1 MLDGPDPLPSVT
13 SAGGIKVAVGKPVR
27 MSLFM
32 GPAIL
37 YVDDERANLDLFRRS
52 FDEELS
58 VLTAASG
65 PTALEVL
72 ESGEEIGV
80 LVSDQRMEPMTG
92 IELLTVA
99 ASRWPSVRRVLLTA
113 YSDRDL
119 LLQAIQLGKVHD
131 YVLKPWRLE
140 ELGVRLKAALDAFVR
155 QSALARAETERDILL
170 DEFREREPSGIVGL
184 DGGLRSVAATLE
196 RVAPTDSTVMI
207 RGESGTGKE
216 LVARTLHLGSP
227 RRAGPFLAINCA
239 AVPEN
244 LLEGELFG
252 YERGAF
258 SDAKAPK
265 VGLFV
270 QANGGTLFLD
280 EVGELPLGLQAKL
293 LYALQARVVRPLGST
308 QEIPFEVR
316 LVTATNRDLETAVE
330 EKRFREDFYFRI
342 NVVEV
347 RLPPLRVRGN
357 DILKLAAHFL
367 REFADRAKKPV
378 TAMTPEVGEKLLAY
392 PWPGN
397 VRELQN
403 VIERAVAL
411 TQHDHITVQ
420 DLPQKVAEHRR
431 SHVVLTDETEFVSL
445 EEMEKRYILQILA
458 AVGGSKSVAA
468 RILGLDR
475 TTLWRKLERFHIEGS
490 KPGKS

>member
-1 MLDGPDPLPSVT
+1 MSVAT
-13 SAGGIKVAVGKPVR
+13 LNRGKV
-27 MSLFM
+27 L
-32 GPAIL
+32 L
-37 YVDDERANLDLFRRS
+37 VDDEAAMGDYLVEGLSGASFVATAVRSGEQALAQIVSHEFDALVTDLRMKGMDGLELCRRVR
-52 FDEELS
+52 ETTAELPVI
-58 VLTAASG
+58 VLTAFGDYAAAVEAVRAG
-65 PTALEVL
+65 AYDFLAKPVKLDVL
-72 ESGEEIGV
+72 ELALTRAVERRRLRQEVKALQQSRAGQGFGG
-80 LVSDQRMEPMTG
+80 LVGDSSAMR
-92 IELLTVA
+92 
-99 ASRWPSVRRVLLTA
+99 
-113 YSDRDL
+113 
-119 LLQAIQLGKVHD
+119 KVHD
-131 YVLKPWRLE
+131 L
-140 ELGVRLKAALDAFVR
+140 
-155 QSALARAETERDILL
+155 LARIAPAET
-170 DEFREREPSGIVGL
+170 
-184 DGGLRSVAATLE
+184 SVLVT
-196 RVAPTDSTVMI
+196 
-207 RGESGTGKE
+207 GESGTGKE

>member
-1 MLDGPDPLPSVT
+1 M
-13 SAGGIKVAVGKPVR
+13 AGATLNRGRV
-27 MSLFM
+27 L
-32 GPAIL
+32 L
-37 YVDDERANLDLFRRS
+37 VDDEAAMGDYLVEGLVGVGFGAAAVRSGEEALTQIVRQEYDALVTDLRMKGMDGLELCRRVR
-52 FDEELS
+52 ETTAELPVI
-58 VLTAASG
+58 VLTAFGDYATAVEAVRAGAYDFLAKPVKLDALGLALTRAVERRRLRQEVRALKESRSG
-65 PTALEVL
+65 L
-72 ESGEEIGV
+72 GFGG
-80 LVSDQRMEPMTG
+80 LVGDSSAM
-92 IELLTVA
+92 
-99 ASRWPSVRRVLLTA
+99 
-113 YSDRDL
+113 
-119 LLQAIQLGKVHD
+119 GKVHD
-131 YVLKPWRLE
+131 L
-140 ELGVRLKAALDAFVR
+140 
-155 QSALARAETERDILL
+155 LARIAPAET
-170 DEFREREPSGIVGL
+170 
-184 DGGLRSVAATLE
+184 SVLVT
-196 RVAPTDSTVMI
+196 
-207 RGESGTGKE
+207 GESGTGKE
-216 LVARTLHLGSP
+216 LVARALHMESP
-227 RRAGPFLAINCA
+227 RHAGPFVAINCA

-258 SDAKAPK
+258 TDAKASK
-265 VGLFV
+265 TGLFV
-270 QANGGTLFLD
+270 QASGGTLFLD

-293 LYALQARVVRPLGST
+293 LRALQERTVRPLGST
-308 QEIPFEVR
+308 REIPFEVR

-367 REFADRAKKPV
+367 REFAERAKKPV
-378 TAMTPEVGEKLLAY
+378 TAMTTEVGEKLLGY

-411 TQHDHITVQ
+411 THHDHVTVQ
-420 DLPQKVAEHRR
+420 DLPEKVAAHRR
-431 SHVVLTDETEFVSL
+431 SHVVLTDETELVTL

-458 AVGGSKSVAA
+458 AVGGSKSVTA

-475 TTLWRKLERFHIEGS
+475 TTLWRKLERYQIDGG